1 MGNLY
6 RFWFILS
13 MMRST
18 VKWDDITILHKLIL
32 DKKKFT
38 KSFNVS
44 TLKIGF
50 QNNWFT
56 DTNQN
61 QIWVDEI
68 HLTEQDFSALDI
80 YWVSIYIFDS
90 DLVWQMQLI
99 IKCLLI

>member
-18 VKWDDITILHKLIL
+18 VQWGDITILYKLIL
-32 DKKKFT
+32 DKNFLQNR
-38 KSFNVS
+38 FNVSLS

-50 QNNWFT
+50 QNIWFT

-61 QIWVDEI
+61 QICVEEI
-68 HLTEQDFSALDI
+68 SPSEDDFSALDI
-80 YWVSIYIFDS
+80 S
-90 DLVWQMQLI
+90 
-99 IKCLLI
+99 